1 LLCSCLEEGFLDSAR
16 NDGSFFVFLVCSCFG
31 GGISRLCSKWRFFFR
46 FFGLFL
52 FWRRDFST
60 LLEMT
65 VLFSFFWFVLVWR
78 RDFSTLLEMTVLFS
92 FFGFVL
98 VWRRDFS
105 ISHGGLRGTVEMTR
119 VCSCFGG
126 GILYRSWN
134 FESLYFF
141 LPMEILRFTQNDGYF
156 FNTKTSCF
164 IFTFSL
170 RSSLESQRNISN
182 QYLSP
187 ISLYFCSE
195 W

>member
-1 LLCSCLEEGFLDSAR
+1 MLCSCLEEGFLDSAR

-52 FWRRDFST
+52 F
-60 LLEMT
+60 
-65 VLFSFFWFVLVWR
+65 WR